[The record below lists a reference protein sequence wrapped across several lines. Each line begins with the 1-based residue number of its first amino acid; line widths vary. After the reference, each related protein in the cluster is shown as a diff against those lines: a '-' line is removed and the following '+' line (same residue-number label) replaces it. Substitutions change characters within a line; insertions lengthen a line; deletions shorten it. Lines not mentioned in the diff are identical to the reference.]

1 MKLTKVAVREAMG
14 LIPMDMVFYKDEKDK
29 VYRLRYLKSAIYET
43 SDPIEIL
50 SRLVSVSKYAPDT
63 LEGEIVEDSSK
74 EVHIK
79 TDRGIYLLQKNAE
92 NIKFWDI
99 TNNEIND
106 GGCLDRV

>member
-1 MKLTKVAVREAMG
+1 MKLTKVAVRVAMG
-14 LIPMDMVFYKDEKDK
+14 LIPTDMVFYQDEKDK
-29 VYRLRYLKSAIYET
+29 VYRLRYLKSAVYEI

-50 SRLVSVSKYAPDT
+50 SRLVLISKYAPDT

-79 TDRGIYLLQKNAE
+79 TDRGIYIFQKNAE

-99 TNNEIND
+99 TNNEISER
-106 GGCLDRV
+106 RVPEIR